1 VDTALEVATG
11 EVTVELFKGRAVA
24 VGRTS
29 PQTLYLPQLASF
41 DMAGYTPAH
50 AVGFIRLFGLP
61 LATAAHRGN
70 AQKKEEPVGGVT
82 R

>member
-1 VDTALEVATG
+1 MVPTG
-11 EVTVELFKGRAVA
+11 SSFWWPFPRCAAVA
-24 VGRTS
+24 IGRTS
-29 PQTLYLPQLASF
+29 PQTLYLPSLASF

-50 AVGFIRLFGLP
+50 AEGFIRLFGLP

-70 AQKKEEPVGGVT
+70 GHKKEEPVGTTAGGAT

>member
-1 VDTALEVATG
+1 
-11 EVTVELFKGRAVA
+11 

-29 PQTLYLPQLASF
+29 PQTLYLPSLASF
-41 DMAGYTPAH
+41 DMAGYTPEH
-50 AVGFIRLFGLP
+50 AEGFIRLFGLP

-70 AQKKEEPVGGVT
+70 GHKKGEPVSEPAGGAS